1 MKLSCTLLLLAIAVF
16 AQTPAFEVAS
26 IKPNRS
32 GGGGSSIRQAKGQ
45 LTMENVPL
53 RKMTLWAYGIPDD
66 REYALIGP
74 GWLGTERF
82 DIAAKYPGETPLAQI
97 REMTQNMLAERF
109 KLALHRETRQLPMF
123 ALVVAKGGPKIQ
135 ATAPGPANTNGGP
148 GHLQATRITMQ
159 KLCDLFARMVGQPVT
174 NETGLAGVFSFTL
187 DWTPDETQKLGAP
200 EDGTAAIGR
209 IPVRRCAGTARA
221 ASRRSQGAGRRP
233 GGGPD
238 GKVAHR
244 KLTPTGIYCSPRCE
258 ISSARL
264 H

>member
-1 MKLSCTLLLLAIAVF
+1 MKLLCTLLLPAVGIF

-82 DIAAKYPGETPLAQI
+82 DIAAKYPGETPVAQI
-97 REMTQNMLAERF
+97 RQMTQTLLADRF
-109 KLALHRETRQLPMF
+109 KLALHRETRQLPIF

-135 ATAPGPANTNGGP
+135 ATAPGAANTNGGP

-159 KLCDLFARMVGQPVT
+159 KLCDLMARMVGQPVT
-174 NETGLAGVFSFTL
+174 NDTGLAGVFSFTL

-200 EDGTAAIGR
+200 EDGTAPSGASLFAALQEQLGLRLEGR
-209 IPVRRCAGTARA
+209 KGPVDVLVVDRMEK
-221 ASRRSQGAGRRP
+221 S
-233 GGGPD
+233 
-238 GKVAHR
+238 
-244 KLTPTGIYCSPRCE
+244 PTE
-258 ISSARL
+258 N
-264 H
+264 